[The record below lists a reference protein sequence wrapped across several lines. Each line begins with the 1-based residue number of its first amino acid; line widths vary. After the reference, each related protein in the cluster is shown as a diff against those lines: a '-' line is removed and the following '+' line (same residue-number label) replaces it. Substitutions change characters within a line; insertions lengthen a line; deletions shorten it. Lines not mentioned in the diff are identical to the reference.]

1 MLELYY
7 LFLTYLLASVPT
19 GYLLAALYADVDL
32 RTQGSGNIG
41 ATNAGRVVGT
51 GVALVTLAG
60 DAFKGWLPVML
71 ASWLNPSGW
80 FLGAVAV
87 TAFLGHCYS
96 GYLEFRGGK
105 GVATVAGV
113 MLALAPGATLLAAL
127 IWAGVVAGTRRSSL
141 GALVAAGLLPL
152 LVWWLSTEWL
162 LLTLILAAGVVSR
175 HRENIERLMAGS
187 ERGLGA

>member
-60 DAFKGWLPVML
+60 C
-71 ASWLNPSGW
+71 
-80 FLGAVAV
+80 AVIMDLWRA
-87 TAFLGHCYS
+87 
-96 GYLEFRGGK
+96 
-105 GVATVAGV
+105 
-113 MLALAPGATLLAAL
+113 
-127 IWAGVVAGTRRSSL
+127 RRTS
-141 GALVAAGLLPL
+141 
-152 LVWWLSTEWL
+152 LSTHL
-162 LLTLILAAGVVSR
+162 RAG
-175 HRENIERLMAGS
+175 ER
-187 ERGLGA
+187 R